1 MHAICF
7 QGEKNDLPIFQFRG
21 GETEANQY
29 KNGFWKSD
37 QLGRGVAWG
46 RWVPTPTA
54 DFMLWPGWCEERS
67 RARRWQG

>member
-1 MHAICF
+1 MLFASK
-7 QGEKNDLPIFQFRG
+7 EKKTIYQSSSL

-46 RWVPTPTA
+46 RWVPAPTA